1 MIAIELEPLLLN
13 QSGKYYCLY
22 TYQNAWDPIKKRSR
36 RVKNSMKKAGHII
49 VPGQKEGEVK
59 WQDWFI
65 ARHPE
70 LKSVKTVRRGRGK
83 FEFLPPATPPT
94 SSTTTPQRRSLKAPV
109 RPMC

>member
-70 LKSVKTVRRGRGK
+70 LKSVKTVRR
-83 FEFLPPATPPT
+83 
-94 SSTTTPQRRSLKAPV
+94 QRRRRPLPQFRQREYLKAPV